1 MKLSEI
7 WISGQI
13 FVSIPNVTVHIIR
26 VTREGEATALPFMQ
40 QDSGLVMFQNVSASQ
55 AVHACFSLTCRF
67 DFRQVCVGDLQLNC
81 TD

>member
-1 MKLSEI
+1 MCQPAQVVLMFISYVCKMCHPRNAWEHGAEPRSWMKLSEI

-40 QDSGLVMFQNVSASQ
+40 QDSGLVMF
-55 AVHACFSLTCRF
+55 
-67 DFRQVCVGDLQLNC
+67 
-81 TD
+81 